1 MANGSESRPYWSDEV
16 IIFIIT
22 TIRNTPYM
30 WDKTHKDYSIRY
42 LKHNF
47 WKNLKWTL
55 EKRFKFRVYTNEL
68 ARKWL
73 NLASYYR
80 LQQKA
85 IFDANAR
92 GAHPEEIKRLE
103 GWKFLKQLKFL
114 PVLQD
119 KNVADSENPF
129 DESAHSD
136 SDENSAA
143 LADDQK
149 PAPHDTNSDNP
160 LQLSSEPPRIKAR
173 KLDIEEFNI
182 PMEDNDAEIED
193 TTPIT
198 VEPMID
204 EIHSTPSFHYGMAV
218 AQDVFELDGN
228 LKIDAKMEIMKVI
241 VKYQKQQL
249 HRTVMG
255 LAGS

>member
-1 MANGSESRPYWSDEV
+1 
-16 IIFIIT
+16 
-22 TIRNTPYM
+22 
-30 WDKTHKDYSIRY
+30 
-42 LKHNF
+42 
-47 WKNLKWTL
+47 
-55 EKRFKFRVYTNEL
+55 
-68 ARKWL
+68 
-73 NLASYYR
+73 
-80 LQQKA
+80 QQKA
-85 IFDANAR
+85 ILDANAR

-114 PVLQD
+114 PCIVD
-119 KNVADSENPF
+119 KNVTDSENPY

-143 LADDQK
+143 ATDDQK
-149 PAPHDTNSDNP
+149 PPTHDTNLGNP
-160 LQLSSEPPRIKAR
+160 LQQSADTPKIKAR
-173 KLDIEEFNI
+173 KLEIEEFNI

-193 TTPIT
+193 TTPMT

-204 EIHSTPSFHYGMAV
+204 EIQSTPSFHYGMAV